1 LSGYDDAEFM
11 MKVLAS
17 GAFVALILGLTAGRS
32 LRPTID
38 PAAAAGPRLV
48 AEAPA
53 ACTPTGCLQVSSP

>member
-1 LSGYDDAEFM
+1 

-38 PAAAAGPRLV
+38 QASSAAAGPRLV
-48 AEAPA
+48 APA
-53 ACTPTGCLQVSSP
+53 GCTHAGCRQTPSR

>member
-1 LSGYDDAEFM
+1 

-17 GAFVALILGLTAGRS
+17 GAFVALILGLTAGLS

-38 PAAAAGPRLV
+38 QASAAGPRLV

-53 ACTPTGCLQVSSP
+53 ACTPAGCLQVSNP

>member
-1 LSGYDDAEFM
+1 

-38 PAAAAGPRLV
+38 QASAAAGPRLV

-53 ACTPTGCLQVSSP
+53 ACTAGCRQAPSR